1 MGMVKRMST
10 NMMIKVYKAI
20 NTVLH
25 RITMKREF
33 ALIAKSAGIAQCDED
48 ILNHIFLV
56 DKSGLIIYNPWH
68 ERNKSSRTFRLL
80 FRRKTCDRKD
90 RGTAFERRKGAYL
103 RLAHPQQDGYGRYC
117 IQGRKDNT
125 LAG

>member
-1 MGMVKRMST
+1 MVKRMST
-10 NMMIKVYKAI
+10 DMMIKVYKAI

-56 DKSGLIIYNPWH
+56 DKSGTNNLLYVGDKVYTRERFDKKICLSKILEKTPLI
-68 ERNKSSRTFRLL
+68 
-80 FRRKTCDRKD
+80 C
-90 RGTAFERRKGAYL
+90 A
-103 RLAHPQQDGYGRYC
+103 
-117 IQGRKDNT
+117 
-125 LAG
+125 